1 MSSLF
6 QKNNDKNKTNYSN
19 NNKNSKQ
26 KDNINMN
33 QYKSLKKIAM
43 NSINRR
49 YGPKS
54 KLKYKYIG
62 LIMENLVFNKN
73 THLVSVFKDY
83 MIWDYIEE
91 FLKRYYKDV
100 ESNERVPKF
109 ASFYKNY
116 LKFFCI
122 PTFKDNFCNEM
133 IHNHSEKKAELFYN
147 ANYRKKKDND
157 SDKKDFGLCED
168 SESDEESDSKTS
180 KNIEKTIFNE
190 TIKKKIEK
198 YSPINTSMVLPESDT
213 KLKPDDS
220 GLLITSSN
228 ETSLVNIM
236 TGMTPPIKSKIKKSK
251 NKKKQNIS
259 RNSNI
264 NNSYKNNNSKNYSN
278 NSNNNKSS
286 NIENNNIN
294 NNENNNI
301 SNNNKSKNEI
311 NISKNQNN
319 NNASDNKNSN
329 NNLNSVTNNNQG
341 ENSSSYRLSQKNLIS
356 STLNKINNQALESII
371 NSQMKKRNI
380 SSGLPKNN
388 KIYLKDNIHMNN
400 NNLLKNHLYN
410 NNTNNKI
417 ISYMGIYKKKSIPK
431 SRNENK
437 LPEKIIKSQTKLNN
451 FIININNNNN
461 NPGTIIANN
470 NQNSNLKNITS
481 IGNYNLNYRQGLQK
495 SRNQQQSISINSNT
509 YTRNSFDKI
518 NNIKKNVN
526 LNLIKNK
533 NVEFILNQLKAHPF
547 LTLKKNPPKKTS
559 YNNLIMNNNSK
570 KLEEKKLAKKTK
582 ILSADF
588 GYNQKLIQGNI
599 DYGRYSTKIRS
610 INNSH
615 KNNNDIRPY
624 SQKYNNNSP
633 SVLDIMKKTA
643 FKSLKSN
650 NPKDLKFYKQSSRN
664 FSNNESQKSDYE
676 KNNNNK
682 NKKIKMSF
690 DGIMNKNYKK
700 ELNNKKTI
708 INNNAPKHIHNVNIN
723 INNQINIGG
732 KQFHELFSFS
742 NLAKKNNINSNNNN
756 NNLYAILKN
765 SNNNNNYISRNKNQS
780 LDFNSYI
787 NNTNNINPLGSNK
800 LNSITDFQNGSNK
813 NIFKTQNKINKGYSG
828 TIINNKNKETKK
840 IRLTNNAALFRSMK
854 IINNKYGK
862 NKF

>member
-1 MSSLF
+1 MSSLI
-6 QKNNDKNKTNYSN
+6 QKNNDKTKSNYQY
-19 NNKNSKQ
+19 NKNNSRA
-26 KDNINMN
+26 KDNLELNEF
-33 QYKSLKKIAM
+33 KSLKKIAM
-43 NSINRR
+43 NNINKR

-91 FLKRYYKDV
+91 FLKRYYKDK
-100 ESNERVPKF
+100 ESAERVPKF

-147 ANYRKKKDND
+147 ANYKKKKDND

-168 SESDEESDSKTS
+168 SESDEESDSKSS

-190 TIKKKIEK
+190 TIKKKIER
-198 YSPINTSMVLPESDT
+198 YSPINTSMALPESDT
-213 KLKPDDS
+213 KLKSDDS

-228 ETSLVNIM
+228 ETSLINIM
-236 TGMTPPIKSKIKKSK
+236 NGMTQPVKNKIKKNK
-251 NKKKQNIS
+251 NKKNQNVR
-259 RNSNI
+259 RNSNR
-264 NNSYKNNNSKNYSN
+264 NSFNKNNNSKNYSI

-286 NIENNNIN
+286 NNIN
-294 NNENNNI
+294 NNENNN
-301 SNNNKSKNEI
+301 
-311 NISKNQNN
+311 NISKNNKINNENNSNNKIQN

-329 NNLNSVTNNNQG
+329 TNLNSITNNNQG

-356 STLNKINNQALESII
+356 STLNKINNQALESLL
-371 NSQMKKRNI
+371 NSQLKKRNI

-388 KIYLKDNIHMNN
+388 KIYLKDNIHVNN
-400 NNLLKNHLYN
+400 NNLFKNNLYN

-437 LPEKIIKSQTKLNN
+437 LPDKIIKSQTKLNN

-461 NPGTIIANN
+461 NAGTININN
-470 NQNSNLKNITS
+470 NQNNNLKNITS
-481 IGNYNLNYRQGLQK
+481 IGNYNLNSRQGLQK

-518 NNIKKNVN
+518 NNVKKNVN

-533 NVEFILNQLKAHPF
+533 DVEFILNQLKAHPF
-547 LTLKKNPPKKTS
+547 LTLKKNPIKKTP
-559 YNNLIMNNNSK
+559 YNNLIINNNNK
-570 KLEEKKLAKKTK
+570 KIEEKKLNKKAK

-588 GYNQKLIQGNI
+588 GYNQKLLQGNL
-599 DYGRYSTKIRS
+599 DYGRYTTKIRS

-615 KNNNDIRPY
+615 KNNDIRPY

-633 SVLDIMKKTA
+633 SVLEFIKKTA
-643 FKSLKSN
+643 FKSIKSN
-650 NPKDLKFYKQSSRN
+650 NSKDIKINKQSSRN
-664 FSNNESQKSDYE
+664 FSNNESQKSDYD
-676 KNNNNK
+676 KNNK

-690 DGIMNKNYKK
+690 DGLINKNLKK

-732 KQFHELFSFS
+732 KQFNELFSFS
-742 NLAKKNNINSNNNN
+742 NLAKKNNNNN

-765 SNNNNNYISRNKNQS
+765 NNKNNNYISRNKNQS

-787 NNTNNINPLGSNK
+787 NNTNNLNSLGSNK
-800 LNSITDFQNGSNK
+800 MSSITDFQGGSNK

>member
-1 MSSLF
+1 MSSQI
-6 QKNNDKNKTNYSN
+6 QKSNNKTKVYFQN
-19 NNKNSKQ
+19 NKKNSKQ
-26 KDNINMN
+26 KDYSNLN
-33 QYKSLKKIAM
+33 QYKELKKIAM
-43 NSINRR
+43 NNINKR

-91 FLKRYYKDV
+91 FLKRYYKDK
-100 ESNERVPKF
+100 ESTERVPKF

-157 SDKKDFGLCED
+157 SDRKDFGLCED
-168 SESDEESDSKTS
+168 SESDEESDSKSS
-180 KNIEKTIFNE
+180 KKIEKTIFNE

-236 TGMTPPIKSKIKKSK
+236 SGMTPPIKNKIKK
-251 NKKKQNIS
+251 NKKYQNIS
-259 RNSNI
+259 RNSNR
-264 NNSYKNNNSKNYSN
+264 NGSTKNNNSKNHSK
-278 NSNNNKSS
+278 NSNNNKRS
-286 NIENNNIN
+286 NNEINNIN
-294 NNENNNI
+294 NNENNNNI
-301 SNNNKSKNEI
+301 SNINNENN
-311 NISKNQNN
+311 NISKNENIN
-319 NNASDNKNSN
+319 ISNNKNSN
-329 NNLNSVTNNNQG
+329 INLNSITNIQG

-356 STLNKINNQALESII
+356 STLNKINNQALESLL

-400 NNLLKNHLYN
+400 NNLFKNHLFN

-431 SRNENK
+431 SRNDNK
-437 LPEKIIKSQTKLNN
+437 LSDNIIKSQTKLNN

-461 NPGTIIANN
+461 NAGTINVNN
-470 NQNSNLKNITS
+470 NQNNNLKNITS
-481 IGNYNLNYRQGLQK
+481 IGNYNLNYRQGQQK

-533 NVEFILNQLKAHPF
+533 NVQFILNQLKAHPF
-547 LTLKKNPPKKTS
+547 LTLKKNPVKKTS

-570 KLEEKKLAKKTK
+570 KLEEKKLSKKTK

-588 GYNQKLIQGNI
+588 GYNQKLLQGNL

-610 INNSH
+610 INNSQ
-615 KNNNDIRPY
+615 KNNDIRPY

-633 SVLDIMKKTA
+633 SVLDFMKKTA
-643 FKSLKSN
+643 FKSIKSN
-650 NPKDLKFYKQSSRN
+650 NSKDIKIYKQSSRN
-664 FSNNESQKSDYE
+664 LSNNEMQKSDYE
-676 KNNNNK
+676 KNNK

-690 DGIMNKNYKK
+690 DGILNNNFKK

-708 INNNAPKHIHNVNIN
+708 INNNGPKHIHNVNIN

-742 NLAKKNNINSNNNN
+742 NLSKKNNNNNN
-756 NNLYAILKN
+756 NNTNTNNLYAILKN
-765 SNNNNNYISRNKNQS
+765 NNKNNNYISRNKNQS

-787 NNTNNINPLGSNK
+787 NNTNNINSLGSNK
-800 LNSITDFQNGSNK
+800 MNSITDFQNGSNK
-813 NIFKTQNKINKGYSG
+813 NIFKTQNKNSKGYSG